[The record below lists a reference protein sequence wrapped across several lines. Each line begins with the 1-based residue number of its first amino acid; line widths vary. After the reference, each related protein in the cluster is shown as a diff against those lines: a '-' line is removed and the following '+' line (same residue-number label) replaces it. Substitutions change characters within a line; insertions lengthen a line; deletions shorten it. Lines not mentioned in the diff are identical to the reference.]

1 MVNPSTKL
9 SIKNLGMEFG
19 TKVIHKNFNLDVY
32 DGEILVLLGASGSGK
47 STLLRA
53 LIGLETPSEG
63 ECQFESLNLFSLNE
77 KQWVDVRQKIAYS
90 FQGGAL
96 FDSLT
101 VEENLMYPL
110 QAHTKQST
118 SEMKQS
124 VDEILNRFGLPNTQQ
139 LLPASLSGGM
149 QKRVGLARAMMLDP
163 NIILYDEPTA
173 GLDPANS
180 RIISETILNLKK
192 MGKTSILVTHDTQCA
207 QHVADRL
214 AYIHDKKIAA
224 VQTIEEFLAAP
235 HPHFER
241 YFKGEAL

>member
-1 MVNPSTKL
+1 MVNQTPML
-9 SIKNLGMEFG
+9 SVKNLKMEFG
-19 TKVIHKNFNLDVY
+19 SKVILENFDLDVY
-32 DGEILVLLGASGSGK
+32 EGEVLVLLGASGSGK

-53 LIGLETPSEG
+53 LIGLETPTDG
-63 ECQFESLNLFSLNE
+63 ECQFENTNLFSLDE
-77 KQWVDVRQKIAYS
+77 KQWIDVRKKIAYS

-110 QAHTKQST
+110 QAHSKKSL
-118 SEMKQS
+118 SEMKKT
-124 VDEILNRFGLPNTQQ
+124 VDEILGRFGLPNTQQ

-180 RIISETILNLKK
+180 RIIAETILKLKSS
-192 MGKTSILVTHDTQCA
+192 GKTSILVTHDTHTA
-207 QHVADRL
+207 QQVADRL

-224 VQTIEEFLAAP
+224 LQTIDEFRLAP
-235 HPHFER
+235 HPHFAR